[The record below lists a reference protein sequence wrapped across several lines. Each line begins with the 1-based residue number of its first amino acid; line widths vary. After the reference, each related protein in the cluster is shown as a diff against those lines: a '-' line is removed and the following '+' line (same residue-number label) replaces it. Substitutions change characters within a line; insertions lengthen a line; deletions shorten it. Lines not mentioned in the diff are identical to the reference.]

1 MGRRGGKR
9 MLMRLRSDHGFTI
22 VEASVSVIIMG
33 ILLAAV
39 YSVIIRVNQDATEQ
53 IHLSDTLAELRLAA
67 HDVDVELRQATP
79 DTPNGNPVQKLAWDE
94 IQFLSYLNASA
105 DLQLHRYWLQGDCT
119 TGCDLLK
126 AVHAPIPASD
136 PPAYKTAPEFTQT
149 VAAGIL
155 ASPAKP
161 AFVGQA
167 WSGASLT
174 NIVACNE
181 GAGLDCSFTLVEVSL
196 RSDPT
201 EFGAVPEVLI
211 TEQVRIRNAR

>member
-1 MGRRGGKR
+1 
-9 MLMRLRSDHGFTI
+9 MLTRLRPDDGFTI
-22 VEASVSVIIMG
+22 VEASVSVVIMG

-53 IHLSDTLAELRLAA
+53 VRLSDTLGELRLVA
-67 HDVDVELRQATP
+67 HDIDVELRQATP
-79 DTPNGNPVQKLAWDE
+79 DTDKGQPVQKLAWDE

-105 DLQLHRYWLQGDCT
+105 DLQLHRYWLQGDCS

-126 AVHAPIPASD
+126 AVYAPIPASD
-136 PPAYKTAPEFTQT
+136 PPAYQTTPVFTQT
-149 VAAGIL
+149 MASGIL
-155 ASPAKP
+155 ASASEP
-161 AFVGQA
+161 AFVGQV

-174 NIVACNE
+174 NITSCDE
-181 GAGLDCSFTLVEVSL
+181 GAGIGCDFTLVEVTV

-201 EFGAVPEVLI
+201 KYGAVPEVAV

>member
-1 MGRRGGKR
+1 MGQLRVER
-9 MLMRLRSDHGFTI
+9 MLRGLRSDDGFTI
-22 VEASVSVIIMG
+22 VEASVSIVIMG

-53 IHLSDTLAELRLAA
+53 IHLSDTLGELRLVAQ
-67 HDVDVELRQATP
+67 DIDVELRQATA
-79 DTPNGNPVQKLAWDE
+79 DTDRGSPVQLLAWNE
-94 IQFLSYLNASA
+94 IQFLSYLNASS

-126 AVHAPIPASD
+126 AVYARIPSSD
-136 PPAYKTAPEFTQT
+136 PPAYQSTPEFTQT
-149 VAAGIL
+149 MATGIL
-155 ASPAKP
+155 AAPASPLL
-161 AFVGQA
+161 VGQV

-174 NIVACNE
+174 TIPACDE
-181 GAGLDCSFTLVEVSL
+181 SGSIDCDFALVEVSL

-201 EFGAVPEVLI
+201 EFGAVPEVVV